1 MMKGGDEKETIYNVV
16 FIRNMNEI
24 IIENDVESK
33 YVRKQERKLYKI
45 AYNGI
50 NKVNWIEARDSLIQK
65 ERKSTFL
72 DINSLQ
78 KSGRD
83 LQADLEKNGRQTA
96 PREFVKLENIEY

>member
-1 MMKGGDEKETIYNVV
+1 M
-16 FIRNMNEI
+16 
-24 IIENDVESK
+24 ESK

-50 NKVNWIEARDSLIQK
+50 NQANWIEGRDSLGQK
-65 ERKSTFL
+65 QRQEKSTFL
-72 DINSLQ
+72 NINSLQ

-83 LQADLEKNGRQTA
+83 LQADLEKSGMQTA